1 MALKDIELRNAK
13 PRETLYRLA
22 DGDGLSLQV
31 DPNGSRAWRFR
42 YRFQGRQKMLSLGT
56 YPEVPLALARKR
68 REEARAQVAAR
79 VDPSAVRA
87 AEKHA
92 LAQSFEAVA
101 REWYAMN
108 ASTWA
113 PSHAEKVTT
122 RLEKDV
128 FPWLGSH
135 PIASIEAPAVLECL
149 RRVERRGAA
158 DTARRIRQYFGA
170 IFRYA
175 IATGRAKRDVAADLR
190 DAIKVPVKGHYATI
204 TDPERIGDLLRAIDG
219 YRGTNVVR
227 AALALAPFLFVRPG
241 ELQGAKWSEIDLDAA
256 TWTIPAERRK
266 LKTAHKA
273 TAEPH
278 LVPLPRQAVAILR
291 DLHPLTGAGAYVFP
305 SEIKPHAPMSNGTIN
320 KGLRILGFGGEIV
333 GHGFRHMA
341 STLLHEQGFN
351 TDWIERQLSHK
362 DKNVIRGTYNRAIHM
377 PERCK
382 MMQAW
387 ADYLESLKRD
397 RQIASPSKRAA

>member
-1 MALKDIELRNAK
+1 MALKDTELRNAK
-13 PRETLYRLA
+13 PRETLYRLS

-68 REEARAQVAAR
+68 RDEARAQVATGI
-79 VDPSAVRA
+79 DPSAVRA

-92 LAQSFEAVA
+92 HAQSFEAVA
-101 REWYAMN
+101 REWHAMN
-108 ASTWA
+108 TPTWA
-113 PSHAEKVTT
+113 PSHADKVTT

-128 FPWLGSH
+128 FPWLGSR
-135 PIASIEAPAVLECL
+135 PIVSIEAPAVLECL

-175 IATGRAKRDVAADLR
+175 IATGRAKRDIAADLR
-190 DAIKVPVKGHYATI
+190 DAIKVPVKGHFATI
-204 TDPERIGDLLRAIDG
+204 TDPERIGELLRAIDG

-241 ELQGAKWSEIDLDAA
+241 ELRGAKWSEIDLDAA

-266 LKTAHKA
+266 LKTTHKA

-291 DLHPLTGAGAYVFP
+291 DLHPLTGAGPYVFP
-305 SEIKPHAPMSNGTIN
+305 GEIKPHTPMSDGTIN

-362 DKNVIRGTYNRAIHM
+362 DKNVMRGTYNRAIHM
-377 PERCK
+377 PERRK

-387 ADYLESLKRD
+387 ANYLESLKQDNRTTSS
-397 RQIASPSKRAA
+397 RRRAA

>member
-1 MALKDIELRNAK
+1 MTLKDVELRSAK
-13 PRETLYRLA
+13 PRETLYRLP

-56 YPEVPLALARKR
+56 YPEVPLGLARKR
-68 REEARAQVAAR
+68 RDEARAQVAMGI
-79 VDPSAVRA
+79 DPSAVRA

-92 LAQSFEAVA
+92 DAQSFEAVA
-101 REWYAMN
+101 REWYAIN
-108 ASTWA
+108 VPTWA
-113 PSHAEKVTT
+113 SSHAEKVIT
-122 RLEKDV
+122 RLEKDA

-135 PIASIEAPAVLECL
+135 PIARIEAPAVLECL

-175 IATGRAKRDVAADLR
+175 IATGRAKHDVAADLR
-190 DAIKVPVKGHYATI
+190 DAIKVPLKGHYSTI
-204 TDPERIGDLLRAIDG
+204 TNPERIGDLLRAIDA

-227 AALALAPFLFVRPG
+227 AALALAPLLFVRPG
-241 ELQGAKWSEIDLDAA
+241 ELQGAKWSEINLNTA
-256 TWTIPAERRK
+256 TWTIPPERRK

-278 LVPLPRQAVAILR
+278 LVPLPKQAIAVLR
-291 DLHPLTGAGAYVFP
+291 DLRPLTGAGPYVFP
-305 SEIKPHAPMSNGTIN
+305 SEVKPHAPMSDGTIN
-320 KGLRILGFGGEIV
+320 KALRILGFGNEIV

-341 STLLHEQGFN
+341 STLLHEQGFD

-362 DKNVIRGTYNRAIHM
+362 DKNVIRGTYNRAMHM
-377 PERCK
+377 PQRRR

-387 ADYLESLKRD
+387 ADYLDSLKR
-397 RQIASPSKRAA
+397 SRAASSSRRRAA